1 METRKFF
8 SSYYLERRFGATKID
23 CKEKQSNAVDCG
35 VNMLRGMLYAC
46 DDMETTFVD
55 MNCERLRWASDILE
69 GKIQGL
75 IDVDTAIDVNCD
87 VVLIDLS
94 EDKLI
99 DLIDLS
105 ED

>member
-1 METRKFF
+1 
-8 SSYYLERRFGATKID
+8 
-23 CKEKQSNAVDCG
+23 
-35 VNMLRGMLYAC
+35 MLRGMLYAC